1 MNKSHWPVNTKE
13 IVSGGL
19 LVGKLWKGTVKRK
32 MDQLIGKK
40 LDGRYVLLEQIGNGG
55 MAQVYRAQ
63 DLANGKIVAVKVLKE
78 QFMDN
83 DEIVQRF
90 KNESRA
96 ISMLDHPNIV
106 RVYDVSVW
114 DKTQFI
120 VMELI
125 EGVDLKQFMTENGG
139 RLTWKETVK
148 FAEETL
154 QALQHAHEHG
164 IVHRD
169 IKPQNIMLLK
179 DGSIKVM
186 DFGIARFSRSGVHT
200 ATDKAMGSV
209 HYISP
214 EQARGDVTDAKS
226 DLYSVGIMMYEMLTG
241 QLPFDGD
248 SNVAVAIK
256 QISEEARPLKELNPE
271 APEGLVEII
280 HKAMEKQPSKRYESA
295 QAMLEDI
302 ARFKENPS
310 IQFAY
315 QYINNTPTRYMDAV
329 KETRNKKTAGASEQT
344 ASKKKKKKKGLSH
357 YVLPVLAGMAVA
369 FLLGS
374 AILVYMIFH
383 FSGNTLFET
392 REDVELPN
400 FVGMTADE
408 ILNNRN
414 YTSQFVFTVKESYR
428 TDYEAGDIYDQNPK
442 GGKIVK
448 EGHEVI
454 LRVSK
459 GVQIVEIPNVVSYT
473 KEEAVETL
481 TALDLS
487 VMVSYETGS
496 DVPIGQVIRTDPEAG
511 TQLSTGQQVKV
522 FVSAEK
528 VDNMRTVPNLVGLA
542 NADEAKKLLNQ
553 YTLTLGT
560 VTEVESEHPAG
571 TVLEQ
576 SVAPDTK
583 VYTGSSIGIST
594 SLGYVTKTWK
604 VKVTLE
610 ADSGKEILNGQK
622 IKYGEK
628 TYETKDGGKKQ
639 SFTFEVSTIEASVTV
654 KIMDKEYKITADT
667 EITLTV
673 KAANRPDDC
682 TCAKGENH
690 KKDNAKCKHN
700 IEASKPDSSSKPES
714 TTPPVSSSAPE
725 SVTPPESNTT
735 PESSSTPES
744 VTPPDSSSEPESV
757 TPPASS
763 SEPES
768 SSAAEPEIPTE
779 SNSAETGASDAQ
791 TASDEG

>member
-1 MNKSHWPVNTKE
+1 
-13 IVSGGL
+13 
-19 LVGKLWKGTVKRK
+19 

-40 LDGRYVLLEQIGNGG
+40 LDGRYILLEQIGNGG

-63 DLANGKIVAVKVLKE
+63 DLANGRIVAVKVLKE

-83 DEIVQRF
+83 EEIVQRF

-125 EGVDLKQFMTENGG
+125 EGMDLKQFMMQNGG
-139 RLTWKETVK
+139 KLTWKETVK
-148 FAEETL
+148 FAEDTL

-226 DLYSVGIMMYEMLTG
+226 DLYAVGIMMYEMLSG
-241 QLPFDGD
+241 QLPFDGE

-271 APEGLVEII
+271 VPEGLAAIV
-280 HKAMEKQPSKRYESA
+280 HRAMEKNPGKRYESA

-302 ARFKENPS
+302 AQFKENPS

-315 QYINNTPTRYMDAV
+315 QYMNNTPTRYMDAV
-329 KETRNKKTAGASEQT
+329 KDKRSSKPSGSSEQ
-344 ASKKKKKKKGLSH
+344 AVPKKKKKKKGLSH
-357 YVLPVLAGMAVA
+357 YVLPVLAGMAFA

-400 FVGMTADE
+400 FVGKTVEE
-408 ILNNRN
+408 ILDNRE
-414 YTSQFVFTVKESYR
+414 YTSKFVFTVKESYR

-481 TALDLS
+481 TAIDLS

-496 DVPIGQVIRTDPEAG
+496 DVPIGQVIRTDPAAG

-522 FVSAEK
+522 YVSAEK

-542 NADEAKKLLNQ
+542 SADEAKKLLNQ

-560 VTEVESEHPAG
+560 VTEVESELPFG
-571 TVLEQ
+571 TVLDQ

-583 VYTGSSIGIST
+583 VYTGSTISVST
-594 SLGYVTKTWK
+594 SLGYVTKNWK
-604 VKVTLE
+604 VKVTLV
-610 ADSGKEILNGQK
+610 ADGGKEILNGQK
-622 IKYGEK
+622 IKYGEEK
-628 TYETKDGGKKQ
+628 TYKTKDGGTKQ
-639 SFTFEVSTIEASVTV
+639 SFTFDVSTIESSVTV
-654 KIMDKEYKITADT
+654 TIMDEEYKITGDT
-667 EITLTV
+667 DITLTV
-673 KAANRPDDC
+673 KAADRPADC

-690 KKDNAKCKHN
+690 KDSNEKCKHN
-700 IEASKPDSSSKPES
+700 IKIKEDESDSSESESATPPESTPPESESTPDTSAPES
-714 TTPPVSSSAPE
+714 TTPPESTPDSVPE
-725 SVTPPESNTT
+725 SVPDSVPDSVPESA
-735 PESSSTPES
+735 PPADSSSTVS
-744 VTPPDSSSEPESV
+744 DSEQDV
-757 TPPASS
+757 
-763 SEPES
+763 
-768 SSAAEPEIPTE
+768 
-779 SNSAETGASDAQ
+779 G
-791 TASDEG
+791 

>member
-1 MNKSHWPVNTKE
+1 
-13 IVSGGL
+13 
-19 LVGKLWKGTVKRK
+19 

-125 EGVDLKQFMTENGG
+125 EGVDLKQFMLQNGG
-139 RLTWKETVK
+139 KLTWKETVK
-148 FAEETL
+148 FAEDTL

-169 IKPQNIMLLK
+169 VKPQNIMLLQ

-226 DLYSVGIMMYEMLTG
+226 DLYSIGIMMYEMLSG
-241 QLPFDGD
+241 QLPFDGE

-256 QISEEARPLKELNPE
+256 QISEEARPLNELNPE
-271 APEGLVEII
+271 VPEGLAAIV
-280 HKAMEKQPSKRYESA
+280 HRAMEKNPAKRYESA

-302 ARFKENPS
+302 TKFKENPS

-329 KETRNKKTAGASEQT
+329 KDKRNSKPSGSSEQ
-344 ASKKKKKKKGLSH
+344 AAPKKKKKKKGLSH
-357 YVLPVLAGMAVA
+357 YVLPVLAGMAFA

-383 FSGNTLFET
+383 FSGNTLFEN

-400 FVGMTADE
+400 FVGMSVDE
-408 ILNNRN
+408 ILDNRE
-414 YTSQFVFTVKESYR
+414 YTSKFVFTVKESYR
-428 TDYEAGDIYDQNPK
+428 TDHGVGDIYDQNPK

-496 DVPIGQVIRTDPEAG
+496 DVPIGQVIRTDPAAG

-522 FVSAEK
+522 YVSAEK
-528 VDNMRTVPNLVGLA
+528 VDNMRTVPNLLGLA
-542 NADEAKKLLNQ
+542 SADEAKKLLNQ

-560 VTEVESEHPAG
+560 VVEVESDHPYG
-571 TVLEQ
+571 TVLDQ

-583 VYTGSSIGIST
+583 VYTGSSISIST
-594 SLGYVTKTWK
+594 SLGYVTKIWK
-604 VKVTLE
+604 VKVTLI
-610 ADSGKEILNGQK
+610 ADGGEEILNGQE
-622 IKYGEK
+622 IKYNDK
-628 TYETKDGGKKQ
+628 TYKTKDGGEKQ
-639 SFTFEVSTIEASVTV
+639 SFTFEVSTIAPTALIKV
-654 KIMDKEYKITADT
+654 MDKEYTITGDT
-667 EITLTV
+667 DITLTV
-673 KAANRPDDC
+673 KAADRPSDC

-690 KKDNAKCKHN
+690 KDSNEECEHN
-700 IEASKPDSSSKPES
+700 IEEEEPDSSES
-714 TTPPVSSSAPE
+714 
-725 SVTPPESNTT
+725 
-735 PESSSTPES
+735 ES
-744 VTPPDSSSEPESV
+744 VTPPDSGSNPETGTPEST
-757 TPPASS
+757 TPPETSA
-763 SEPES
+763 PES
-768 SSAAEPEIPTE
+768 TAPSESESASDAGSESSAA
-779 SNSAETGASDAQ
+779 NAEHDA
-791 TASDEG
+791 G